1 MKVIRNFWISPPCKG
16 VMLLLL
22 GGLSL
27 VVWLMVGVN
36 PIVKAA
42 PPAQSADEG
51 QAIFEGKCAAC
62 HTIGGGTLV
71 GPDLE
76 GVTDRRERDW
86 LMRWIAE
93 PDKMLAQEDSIATEM
108 LLEYNNVPMPNLA
121 LTEADVAA
129 VLLYLENPGAAPAPL
144 AILPE
149 GDPVKGGSL
158 FTGGARLQNGAPP
171 CMSCHSVADVGA
183 LGGGTL
189 GPDLT
194 KVYTRLGDNG
204 LASSLKN
211 LPFPLMQSVFADKP
225 LTENEASDL
234 YAYFIQVDQAQALPV
249 SDKFVLIGLVGFIV
263 LILFGLLIWRKRLT
277 QVRTPLLGGT
287 K

>member
-1 MKVIRNFWISPPCKG
+1 MKIKRNFWISPPDKG
-16 VMLLLL
+16 VMFLLL

-27 VVWLMVGVN
+27 IVWLMVGVN

-62 HTIGGGTLV
+62 HTIGGGTMV

-76 GVTDRRERDW
+76 GVTDRRGRDW

-93 PDKMLAQEDSIATEM
+93 PDEMLAQGDSIATEM
-108 LLEYNNVPMPNLA
+108 LQEYNNVPMPNLA
-121 LTEADVAA
+121 LTEAEVAA
-129 VLLYLENPGAAPAPL
+129 VLLYLENPGGAPAPL

-149 GDPVKGGSL
+149 GDRAKGRSL

-183 LGGGTL
+183 MGGGTL

-194 KVYTRLGDNG
+194 KVYTRYGDNG
-204 LASSLKN
+204 LASALKD
-211 LPFPLMQSVFADKP
+211 LPFPTMQGVFADKP
-225 LTENEASDL
+225 LTENESSDL
-234 YAYFIQVDQAQALPV
+234 YAYFIQVDQAQAFPV
-249 SDKFVLIGLVGFIV
+249 SYNFVWIGLVGFVV
-263 LILFGLLIWRKRLT
+263 LVISGVLIWRRRLIA
-277 QVRTPLLGGT
+277 VRKPLLGGV